1 MEPLVYWD
9 EEEEVL
15 DIEPGWELAN
25 STVKGAVRADIL
37 GEDGP
42 TGGHVWVVQ
51 NA

>member
-15 DIEPGWELAN
+15 DLEPGWELSN
-25 STVKGAVRADIL
+25 NTVEGAVLADVL

-42 TGGHVWVVQ
+42 TGNRVWVVQ
-51 NA
+51 NV

>member
-15 DIEPGWELAN
+15 DVEPGWELSN
-25 STVKGAVRADIL
+25 NPVKGAVMADIL

-42 TGGHVWVVQ
+42 TGSRVWVVQ
-51 NA
+51 NV